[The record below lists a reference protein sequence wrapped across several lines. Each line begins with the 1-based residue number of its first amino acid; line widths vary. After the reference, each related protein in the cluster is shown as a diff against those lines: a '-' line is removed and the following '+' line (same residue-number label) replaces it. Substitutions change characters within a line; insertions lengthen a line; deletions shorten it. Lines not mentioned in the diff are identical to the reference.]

1 LCSQRDHLLMA
12 NHVSLVLFVAVVAG
26 FGLVGISVD
35 SYRRREHPG
44 SVLFAGYLALCGL
57 IPITSLS
64 FAVVR
69 SETLPTLVFLG
80 LWCLSTVV
88 WFLFALQ
95 YTGSY
100 TRQRPLLVVVLLV
113 PSLVLV
119 PWLVEPVG
127 SAGGTTSAL
136 SAVALST
143 YSALALI
150 GSLLVFRSTVLDEY
164 ISLSSGSALV
174 VLGIVPSLTVTLFGQ
189 LTEQDVTLL
198 AASIFA
204 AGFGISAV
212 AAVFAT
218 YRYDIFDPVPTAGLV
233 GERAM
238 LRETDDLVAIVDT
251 DDRVLSLNERVRA
264 AVVEESVPL
273 GKDIEH
279 VLGNTSQRFAERD
292 TVDLDTARGVRQF
305 DSQVSQLT
313 DGHDRELGAIVSLR
327 DVTERELRK
336 QRLEVFNRILGHN
349 IRNEV
354 SVITANA
361 EVVADQIETDL
372 ATRLDTAIDA
382 ADSLDSLGTK
392 ARRIEEILAA
402 DEQRQFELGAFLNA
416 LTDEHERRW
425 PGASVTVE
433 ARPDDREIRCDRAA
447 LRFVLDNRVENA
459 VEHAETDTPQVVLAA
474 SVESGERYPV
484 VVEVRD
490 NGPGIPDR
498 ERSVVEGGEET
509 PLEHGSGVGLWVT
522 NWATTDLGGH
532 LSFTQRDAGG
542 TVARVGLPSSVL
554 ADGSTD

>member
-1 LCSQRDHLLMA
+1 MA
-12 NHVSLVLFVAVVAG
+12 THVSLILFLAVVAG
-26 FGLVGISVD
+26 FVLAGIGVD
-35 SYRRREHPG
+35 GYRRWEHPG
-44 SVLFAGYLALCGL
+44 SGLVAGYLALCGL
-57 IPITSLS
+57 IPIASLS
-64 FAVVR
+64 FAVVN

-100 TRQRPLLVVVLLV
+100 TRQRPLLAVVLLV

-127 SAGGTTSAL
+127 SAGATASAL

-143 YSALALI
+143 YSAFALI

-164 ISLSSGSALV
+164 ISLSSGSVLV
-174 VLGIVPSLTVTLFGQ
+174 VLGIAPSLTVTLFGQ
-189 LTEQDVTLL
+189 LTDQDVTLL
-198 AASIFA
+198 SASIFA

-212 AAVFAT
+212 AAVLAVF
-218 YRYDIFDPVPTAGLV
+218 RYGIFDPVPTAGLV

-264 AVVEESVPL
+264 TVVEESTPL
-273 GKDIEH
+273 GTDIER
-279 VLGNTSQRFAERD
+279 VLGHTSQRFAERD
-292 TVDLDTARGVRQF
+292 TIDLDTARGVRQF

-313 DGHDRELGAIVSLR
+313 DGHGRELGAIVSLR
-327 DVTERELRK
+327 DVTDRELRK

-361 EVVADQIETDL
+361 EVVADQTEDDL

-382 ADSLDSLGTK
+382 ADSLDSQGTK

-402 DEQRQFELGAFLNA
+402 DEQRRFELGAFLNA

-425 PGASVTVE
+425 PGASVTIE
-433 ARPDDREIRCDRAA
+433 AQPDREIHCDRAA
-447 LRFVLDNRVENA
+447 LRFVLDNLVENA
-459 VEHAETDTPQVVLAA
+459 VEHAETDTPRVVLAA
-474 SVESGERYPV
+474 AVEPGERYPV
-484 VVEVRD
+484 VIEVRD

-522 NWATTDLGGH
+522 NWATTDLGGD

-554 ADGSTD
+554 VDGSTD